1 MEPPVELPKQP
12 CRNCDYLLPHG
23 AKYCPHCGQKNTN
36 GKVTVW
42 QFIKDVFD
50 TLFNI
55 DSRFF
60 RTLGAIFVPGKLTIE
75 YFKGRHKKYAPP
87 FRLFFILGLIHFT
100 LIGLVSYRNIKGPF
114 SEMTERGRSAAS
126 RLDILEEIT
135 ELKETVVDQTE
146 KDPVARKAMD
156 VLYSTLKGK
165 DNGRVVQ
172 GVAYYKFNG
181 NQNFELD
188 AVEIPQ
194 EEIFRF
200 TEEEIFEKY
209 ELPHD
214 FLNKAFIKQELRLM
228 KNPDDFVRFAIGQ
241 SIWMVLMMMFALGL
255 ILKLLYVR
263 RKRYYVEHLVFS
275 FHYHAFAFL
284 IVTFPF
290 LAIWWRPDLFDEDS
304 VLFTLS
310 WAFFGI
316 LIYLYFAM
324 KRVYRQG
331 WFKTFIKFS
340 ILNVSYLFIF
350 TLFLVLSFILSLF
363 FF

>member
-1 MEPPVELPKQP
+1 METPVELPKQL
-12 CRNCDYLLPHG
+12 CRNCDHPLPHE

-60 RTLGAIFVPGKLTIE
+60 RTLGAIFMPGKLTIE
-75 YFKGRHKKYAPP
+75 YFKGRHKKYASP

-100 LIGLVSYRNIKGPF
+100 LISLVSYRNIKGPF
-114 SEMTERGRSAAS
+114 NEMTERGRSAAS

-135 ELKETVVDQTE
+135 ELRETVVDQTE
-146 KDPVARKAMD
+146 KDPIARKALD
-156 VLYSTLKGK
+156 VLHNTLKGK
-165 DNGRVVQ
+165 DNSEVMH
-172 GVAYYKFNG
+172 GVAYYKFNS

-188 AVEIPQ
+188 GVEIPQ

-200 TEEEIFEKY
+200 TEEELFEKY
-209 ELPHD
+209 ELPQD

-255 ILKLLYVR
+255 ILKLLYAR
-263 RKRYYVEHLVFS
+263 RRRYYVEHLVFS

-284 IVTFPF
+284 IGTFP
-290 LAIWWRPDLFDEDS
+290 LLVIWWRPDLFDEDS
-304 VLFTLS
+304 VLLTLS
-310 WAFFGI
+310 WTFLGI

-324 KRVYRQG
+324 KRVYGQG

-340 ILNVSYLFIF
+340 ILNFSYLFIF